1 MPRLIRIHWP
11 VLRMLKPMLWAFF
24 ILLTSNLFAQV
35 AELIPAHPKQGE
47 RVTLFFHA
55 DRGNKAL
62 MDYNGTVYLHTG
74 LITAASSSSS
84 DWKNVVGNWGKADQE
99 VRMTKKSKNLYAF
112 QFVIKDFYHVTPDQ
126 KVQQLAFVFR
136 NKTGTVVGKT
146 KENKDVLIP
155 VFGYKPESKVADNDV
170 FTSRKLRSWN
180 LKNGTL
186 NLKTDHGLVQSFFY
200 NNKIAQVNDYAGNRP
215 AKDSSVAIIMKP
227 DTRIGRISETPRFVI
242 FHSDSLQVLFQKNPF
257 KVSFVYHGDTL
268 LREKNGFFERT
279 KNNGLR
285 FAMQSG
291 EHFYGLGERA
301 VKNLIGERYELVN
314 HAHYAYEIG
323 AYDLNFSIPIVLSSK
338 KYLLFFDNHEKGYA
352 DVGKTTKNILEF
364 GAQGGVMRYV
374 FIAGNSF
381 PDIAHDYGKLTGTQP
396 LPPRWALGNLQSRMA
411 YRTQWEADSI
421 VQAMQKEK
429 FPMDAIILD
438 FYWFGD
444 SIKGYLGKLDWYK
457 PHWPHPQQMIAKFRE
472 KGVKT
477 ILITEPYIIDSLKNF
492 QIANKLKLFATD
504 SAGNTFI
511 NTHFYFGPAGLF
523 DIFKPATQNWF
534 WGKYDDQIKIGVAG
548 WWGDL
553 GEPETVSPDQYF
565 VSGRANQVRNIYGFY
580 WEKMLFDKYR
590 KHYPNTRLFDLNRA
604 GYAGSQR
611 FSVYPWTGDV
621 SRSWGGLQAQLPLM
635 QNMSVCGIPFIHA
648 DAGGFAMGVKDNEL
662 YTRWLQFACF
672 TPILRPHGSDIPS
685 EPIFFN
691 DTTRRIVRD
700 FMDLRYKLLPY
711 IYTTAWEAHAKGMP
725 IVRPLFYAFP
735 DDSTAYHTVDEYMF
749 GDDFL
754 VAPVLEP
761 GIKTMK
767 VYLPKG
773 LWYGWF
779 DHKKYEGG
787 KWINMPLQL
796 ETIPIFV
803 RAGAFIPMV
812 KAVHSTDYYSSQ
824 ELKVLYF
831 PLPGKSSAG
840 MMYEDDGKTFGA
852 YEKGAYEMLRFWT
865 QDGKKFKFSVHGS
878 YKGAP
883 EERTV
888 HFVIVGSDKQKD
900 FVLKPG
906 KIEIIK

>member
-1 MPRLIRIHWP
+1 MQRLNFFAKPANSRISG
-11 VLRMLKPMLWAFF
+11 LILWAFF
-24 ILLTSNLFAQV
+24 VLLTTNLFAQV
-35 AELIPAHPKQGE
+35 AELVPANPRPGE
-47 RVTLFFHA
+47 QVTLLFHA

-62 MDYNGTVYLHTG
+62 MDYKGTVYLHTG
-74 LITAASSSSS
+74 LITSGSGSTS
-84 DWKNVVGNWGKADQE
+84 DWKNVVGNWGKADTQVE
-99 VRMTKKSKNLYAF
+99 MTKKGKNLYAF
-112 QFVIKDFYHVTPDQ
+112 QFTIKDFYGVGADQ

-136 NKTGTVVGKT
+136 NTEGTKVGKT
-146 KENKDVLIP
+146 KDNKDVLIP
-155 VFGYKPESKVADNDV
+155 VFGYQPKSKVAETDL
-170 FTSRKLRSWN
+170 FSERKLLSWKLQEGRLSLQTN
-180 LKNGTL
+180 
-186 NLKTDHGLVQSFFY
+186 HGLVQAFFY
-200 NNKIAQVNDYAGNRP
+200 NNKVAQVNDYMGNKP

-227 DTRIGRISETPRFVI
+227 DLKLGKVSETSKYLVY
-242 FHSDSLQVLFQKNPF
+242 STDSLKVLFAKNPF
-257 KVSFVYHGDTL
+257 RALFVYHGDTL
-268 LREKNGFFERT
+268 LKEKNGFFEG
-279 KNNGLR
+279 KENDGLR
-285 FAMQSG
+285 FEMQKG

-314 HAHYAYEIG
+314 HAHYAYEMG
-323 AYDLNFSIPIVLSSK
+323 AYDLNFTIPIVMSSK

-352 DVGKTTKNILEF
+352 DVGKTDKNILEF
-364 GAQGGVMRYV
+364 GAVGGVMRYV

-411 YRTQWEADSI
+411 YRTQWEVDSI
-421 VQAMQKEK
+421 VTAMQKAN
-429 FPMDAIILD
+429 FPMDGIILD

-457 PHWPHPQQMIAKFRE
+457 PHWPTPKEMIAKFRK

-504 SAGNTFI
+504 SVGKTFI
-511 NTHFYFGPAGLF
+511 NTHFYFGPAGLL
-523 DIFKPATQNWF
+523 DMFKPATQNWF
-534 WGKYDDQIKIGVAG
+534 WGKYNDQIKIGVVG

-565 VSGRANQVRNIYGFY
+565 VSGRANQVRNIYAFY

-590 KHYPNTRLFDLNRA
+590 KHYPNTRVFDLNRA

-611 FSVYPWTGDV
+611 FSIFPWSGDV
-621 SRSWGGLQAQLPLM
+621 SRSWGGLQAQLPVM

-648 DAGGFAMGVKDNEL
+648 DAGGFALGVKDNEL

-672 TPILRPHGSDIPS
+672 TPILRPHGSGIPS
-685 EPIFFN
+685 EPIFFD
-691 DTTRRIVRD
+691 DTTQRIVRD
-700 FMDLRYKLLPY
+700 FMNLRYELLPY
-711 IYTTAWEAHAKGMP
+711 IYTTAWEAHSKGMP

-735 DDSTAYHTVDEYMF
+735 EDSTAYHTVDEYMF

-779 DHKKYEGG
+779 NHKKYEGG
-787 KWINMPLQL
+787 KWINVPVVLDN
-796 ETIPIFV
+796 IPIFV

-812 KAVHSTDYYSSQ
+812 KAVHSTDYYSSK
-824 ELKVLYF
+824 ELTVLYF
-831 PLPGKSSAG
+831 PSAKASEG

-852 YEKGAYEMLRFWT
+852 YEKGEYEMLRFWT
-865 QDGKKFKFSVHGS
+865 KDGQKFKFSVNGS
-878 YKGAP
+878 YRGAP
-883 EERTV
+883 KERKV
-888 HFVIVGSDKQKD
+888 HFVVVGSDKPKD
-900 FVLKPG
+900 FVLKQG
-906 KIEIIK
+906 KIEIVK